1 MFTSNVFQAKYDA
14 KQQQL
19 KGTLLP
25 LIEKAHD
32 NFLRPN
38 GTING
43 VHNTLLNNDSLK
55 LNSSHNKMYNNANPN
70 LLFV

>member
-1 MFTSNVFQAKYDA
+1 MNFQAKYDA
-14 KQQQL
+14 KQRQL

-25 LIEKAHD
+25 LIERHD
-32 NFLRPN
+32 KSPRPN
-38 GTING
+38 GAING

-55 LNSSHNKMYNNANPN
+55 LNSSLNKTYNSANPN